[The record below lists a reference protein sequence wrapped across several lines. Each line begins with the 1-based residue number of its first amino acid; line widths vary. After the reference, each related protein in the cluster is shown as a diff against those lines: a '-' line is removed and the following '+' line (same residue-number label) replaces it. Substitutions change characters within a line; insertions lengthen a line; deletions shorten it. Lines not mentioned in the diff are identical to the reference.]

1 MNRMIWHRWA
11 IAVQLINALL
21 LFAFSIYLGVTAYP
35 LVAFFQ
41 DRGVSAAYVLNVAVI
56 VTLGFLI
63 LAEWWYLRKQ
73 KVWAWWLAVFADAS
87 VFFLTGNDSLSCGL
101 RDRDCLVFVAMSL
114 SSMIACACLFV
125 PDVRSHYRQII
136 PMQPI

>member
-56 VTLGFLI
+56 VTL
-63 LAEWWYLRKQ
+63 WVPYPRR
-73 KVWAWWLAVFADAS
+73 VVVFAETKG
-87 VFFLTGNDSLSCGL
+87 VGL
-101 RDRDCLVFVAMSL
+101 VARC
-114 SSMIACACLFV
+114 I
-125 PDVRSHYRQII
+125 R
-136 PMQPI
+136 